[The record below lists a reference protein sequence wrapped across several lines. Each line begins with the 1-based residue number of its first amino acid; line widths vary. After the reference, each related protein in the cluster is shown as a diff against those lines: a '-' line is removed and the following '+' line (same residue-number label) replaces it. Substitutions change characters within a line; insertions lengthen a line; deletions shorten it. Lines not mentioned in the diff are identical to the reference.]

1 MYIFI
6 RVPRSH
12 QLSLLALGAGFIP
25 RPTEHEPEEGVVDE
39 VHGDQVG
46 VV

>member
-1 MYIFI
+1 MFI
-6 RVPRSH
+6 RVRSSH
-12 QLSLLALGAGFIP
+12 QLALLALGVGFIP